1 MQCRGAVQRRCH
13 LEPHPGCAPH
23 HAAEKTQV
31 QLARLCSTLAH
42 LHGHPS
48 GTQPGKALARYQ
60 GVGVFQAGHDLAN
73 ACGNQRIAT
82 RPGAPLVGAGLQG
95 DPGCG
100 PLHVMPLPRSVAQGH
115 HLGVR
120 AAGLLGKAFT
130 QHLPIGRGDH
140 AAYTGVGVGKK
151 KRLGG

>member
-48 GTQPGKALARYQ
+48 GTQPGKALARDQ
-60 GVGVFQAGHDLAN
+60 GVGIFQAGHDLAN
-73 ACGNQRIAT
+73 ACGNQRIT
-82 RPGAPLVGAGLQG
+82 TWPGAPLVSARLQR
-95 DPGCG
+95 DPGRG
-100 PLHVMPLPRSVAQGH
+100 TSYIVAPCFGITQRH
-115 HLGVR
+115 HLGMR
-120 AAGLLGKAFT
+120 ATSLLGKSFT
-130 QHLPIGRGDH
+130 QHLPIGRGDD